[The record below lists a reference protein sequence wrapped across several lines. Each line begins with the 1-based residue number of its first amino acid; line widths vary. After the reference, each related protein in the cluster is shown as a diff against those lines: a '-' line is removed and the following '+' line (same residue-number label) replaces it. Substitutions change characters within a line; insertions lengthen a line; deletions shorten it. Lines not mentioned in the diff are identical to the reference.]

1 MVKTP
6 EDKARE
12 VIDKML
18 EQAGWHVCDLKDANI
33 RIQQKIV
40 EEVERRL
47 SVAEEIETNLK
58 RAEHLRQAILKK
70 AFSGRLVERIV
81 HR

>member
-18 EQAGWHVCDLKDANI
+18 EQPGWHVCDLKDANI

-40 EEVERRL
+40 EEVESRL
-47 SVAEEIETNLK
+47 SVAEEIETEIETNLK
-58 RAEHLRQAILKK
+58 RAEHLRQSILKK
-70 AFSGRLVERIV
+70 AFEGELI
-81 HR
+81 